1 MTQRHDIT
9 MEFGNEIGGN
19 GIHDGGPG
27 ENIWVSQ
34 GGGRGREGGQHST
47 PKYIIF
53 FFMTLAY

>member
-1 MTQRHDIT
+1 